1 MQLLCWHWV
10 GIVFKLTYKEWMKWK
25 WASCTWIMQTCSL
38 YIGIH
43 CCWSVHCM
51 LYVHMVSEMAE
62 NYANGPADIDA
73 MGEFLLISFTKFY
86 NGRLLKMS
94 ILRPFLYYMKPAYS
108 KAKLMQMAQLC
119 KVPRF
124 RASCI
129 SRWRT
134 SKTITASCRLH
145 QLSELIYCC
154 YQMSP

>member
-1 MQLLCWHWV
+1 VLALGGHSFQVNVQRVNEVKMSQLYLN
-10 GIVFKLTYKEWMKWK
+10 Y
-25 WASCTWIMQTCSL
+25 ADCSL

-129 SRWRT
+129 SR
-134 SKTITASCRLH
+134 
-145 QLSELIYCC
+145 
-154 YQMSP
+154 